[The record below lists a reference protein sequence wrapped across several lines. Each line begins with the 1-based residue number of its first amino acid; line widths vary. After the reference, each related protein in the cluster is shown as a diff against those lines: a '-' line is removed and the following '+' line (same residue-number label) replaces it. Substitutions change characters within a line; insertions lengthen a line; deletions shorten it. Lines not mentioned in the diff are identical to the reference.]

1 LANVKEEIMKK
12 QMSRSVVMLVVVL
25 LGVLSVLPL
34 QAQGS
39 GVINLTFAKSAAE
52 EGIWEGTVAGDVE
65 GNLRTVL
72 LNADTSAP
80 VWRVEFDWIIDA
92 GPQSFTARMSGTLN
106 TKTGAVAMQGKVVEG
121 WMVGAQVQEKGQ
133 LVDPETSAFEGTI
146 RLIAP
151 SAQALSVTSR
161 TVGHAHAQQD
171 RLAFDLRPITT
182 WLFNLLQ

>member
-1 LANVKEEIMKK
+1 MKK
-12 QMSRSVVMLVVVL
+12 QMSRSIVMLVVVL
-25 LGVLSVLPL
+25 LAVLSVLPL
-34 QAQGS
+34 QAQGK
-39 GVINLTFAKSAAE
+39 GIVNLTFTKSAAE
-52 EGIWEGTVAGDVE
+52 EGVWVGTVAGDVA

-106 TKTGAVAMQGKVVEG
+106 TKTGAVAMQGKVIEG
-121 WMVGAQVQEKGQ
+121 WMLGARVQEKGQ

-151 SAQALSVTSR
+151 SAQALSVTGGS
-161 TVGHAHAQQD
+161 VGHAHAQQNG
-171 RLAFDLRPITT
+171 LAFDLRSIVS
-182 WLFNLLQ
+182 WALSLLQ